1 MKALFKRLLRREIG
15 FTLVELAITMLVV
28 GILSAIAVPAFLGAR
43 NSGYDK
49 EAQASVDAA
58 MSAAMNHYAQYGDF
72 SSGNSVLCENW
83 ASSLHND
90 LQKLEPNLDFVFGFN
105 GSTGPRV
112 VSVAAYPTANSNN
125 EPLGCQAFWA
135 SALSRT
141 GTCWIGRIMVE
152 GKIQIIAPIIVQ
164 GDKNTQNEQ
173 QVALTDAPLNGNSFA
188 AFKVQSSAADQSAR
202 AIQTLAAAKSIC
214 NGFDSYEGVFETS
227 GTKRLVR
234 SFEYYDSWR
243 NVVSGIETATE
254 DED

>member
-1 MKALFKRLLRREIG
+1 MKTLFKRLLRREIG
-15 FTLVELAITMLVV
+15 FTLVELAIVMLVV

-43 NSGYDK
+43 NAGYDK

-72 SSGNSVLCENW
+72 SSGNSIECENW
-83 ASSLHND
+83 SSNLHND
-90 LQKLEPNLDFVFGFN
+90 LQKMEPNLDFVFGFN

-112 VSVAAYPTANSNN
+112 VSVAAYQTSNSNN

-135 SALSRT
+135 TALSRT
-141 GTCWIGRIMVE
+141 GTCWIGRTIVE
-152 GKIQIIAPIIVQ
+152 GKILIIAPIIVQ
-164 GDKNTQNEQ
+164 GDKNTTNQ
-173 QVALTDAPLNGNSFA
+173 QQTSLTDAPLNGNAFA

-202 AIQTLAAAKSIC
+202 AIQTLAKSQAIC

-234 SFEYYDSWR
+234 SFEYHDSWR
-243 NVVSGIETATE
+243 NVVSGIETATG
-254 DED
+254 

>member
-1 MKALFKRLLRREIG
+1 
-15 FTLVELAITMLVV
+15 MLVV
-28 GILSAIAVPAFLGAR
+28 GVLSAIAVPAFLGSR
-43 NSGYDK
+43 NAGYDK

-72 SSGNSVLCENW
+72 SSGNSVECENW
-83 ASSLHND
+83 SSNLHND
-90 LQKLEPNLDFVFGFN
+90 LQKMEPNLDFVFGFN

-112 VSVAAYPTANSNN
+112 VSVAAYVTANSNS

-135 SALSRT
+135 AALSRT

-152 GKIQIIAPIIVQ
+152 GKILLGASIIVQ
-164 GDKNTQNEQ
+164 GDKNTQNAQ
-173 QVALTDAPLNGNSFA
+173 QVPLTDAPLNGNAFA

-202 AIQTLAAAKSIC
+202 AIQTLAASKSIC

-227 GTKRLVR
+227 GGRRLVR

-243 NVVSGIETATE
+243 NVVSGIETATG
-254 DED
+254 